1 MLICNDYGRQFK
13 IDQMK
18 TSNLNYHK
26 KGIHFNLLLQTYLL
40 YFFIFSITLGSL
52 STHAQSISI
61 PISQIDS
68 NFTITAV
75 RTGLSSGYES
85 YLFYVQNNTNR
96 EYKIVVNID
105 LDLACEGTKSF
116 NLGVNNVVHLRANE
130 KFTPSKD
137 YVHNYFGNKD
147 CAIPEGKSYT
157 LFKSLRYTITNVIDV
172 SKENEEKAVKKNA
185 EQEQRKIEED
195 KQKTENIRK
204 QQEYQQS
211 LGNQAG
217 QEKQQNPV
225 TQQLQRQ
232 PNTQYQSTQKS
243 PAQQQAEYQ
252 RNLAIERA
260 YNAQRE
266 QTINKGISDM
276 TNLMSDYIQQNRAEK
291 ERQEAQKEQ
300 RELEQQERQYQ
311 LYLKTSN
318 RKNAFATVPAK
329 DIPLSSQEKAISIYY
344 FIYSYNDLDSE
355 YGATAYIS
363 NVFEIGKYNDGTRA
377 YTATIKNEIANLT
390 PYTETLHGYYY
401 TLKQA
406 EQKRLELI
414 NSLQSYGVT
423 INNILYKG
431 KPGTAS
437 TSQTI
442 ENQEPNYGNIIEK
455 PAKVDVRPTNGTA
468 PKTEVD
474 KFMQKQ
480 SKKNYGTIIE

>member
-1 MLICNDYGRQFK
+1 MQTLK
-13 IDQMK
+13 
-18 TSNLNYHK
+18 LNYHICNLRSNQVFHK
-26 KGIHFNLLLQTYLL
+26 NLMNFLLLSFLL
-40 YFFIFSITLGSL
+40 LNFSAS
-52 STHAQSISI
+52 AQSKNI
-61 PISQIDS
+61 PIVQTDS
-68 NFTITAV
+68 RFTITAM
-75 RTGLSSGYES
+75 RTGLSGGYES

-105 LDLACEGTKSF
+105 LDLACEGTKSY
-116 NLGVNNVVHLRANE
+116 NLGVNNVVHMRANE

-157 LFKSLRYTITNVIDV
+157 LFKSIRYTITNIVDV
-172 SKENEEKAVKKNA
+172 TKENEEKAEKKNA
-185 EQEQRKIEED
+185 EEQQKKIEED
-195 KQKTENIRK
+195 RKKTEQIRK
-204 QQEYQQS
+204 QQEDQQRLS
-211 LGNQAG
+211 KQQAE
-217 QEKQQNPV
+217 QEKQQNAV
-225 TQQLQRQ
+225 SQQPQYQ
-232 PNTQYQSTQKS
+232 SNTQYQSTQKS

-252 RNLAIERA
+252 RTLAIEKA
-260 YNAQRE
+260 YNVQRE

-276 TNLMSDYIQQNRAEK
+276 TNLMSDYIQQNRIEK
-291 ERQEAQKEQ
+291 EKQEALKEQ
-300 RELEQQERQYQ
+300 RELEYQERQYQ

-318 RKNAFATVPAK
+318 RKNAFAALPPK
-329 DIPLSSQEKAISIYY
+329 DIPLSSQEKAVSIYY

-377 YTATIKNEIANLT
+377 YTTTIKNEIDKLT

-401 TLKQA
+401 TVKQA

-414 NSLQSYGVT
+414 NALQSYGV
-423 INNILYKG
+423 IVNNIIYKG
-431 KPGTAS
+431 KPGTS
-437 TSQTI
+437 SVKQTI
-442 ENQEPNYGNIIEK
+442 ENQEPNYGNLIEK

-474 KFMQKQ
+474 KFIQKQ